1 MWINIQ
7 IWVWCFKLLLSYW
20 WIIMCLWMM
29 SRKNNLIQ
37 IKTTNNDNVT
47 IAYSREDLVQIGNTV
62 RLNRKLN
69 RLSPETCFK
78 IRTLRLNNI
87 PRKRKQ
93 QRKRAGR
100 CRNLAQLGSDPSNLI
115 NIRCIPNVKN
125 KVKIGCFTVNS
136 RSLHNKEICVWEFIW
151 KEEMDFGV
159 ITETWYKDE
168 NWL

>member
-7 IWVWCFKLLLSYW
+7 IRVWCFKLFLSYW

-29 SRKNNLIQ
+29 SRKNNLIE

-93 QRKRAGR
+93 RGKK
-100 CRNLAQLGSDPSNLI
+100 S
-115 NIRCIPNVKN
+115 
-125 KVKIGCFTVNS
+125 
-136 RSLHNKEICVWEFIW
+136 W
-151 KEEMDFGV
+151 KM
-159 ITETWYKDE
+159 
-168 NWL
+168 